1 MVADFP
7 AKPVGAHPLKTTFL
21 AAMLAAAA
29 ICLAHGDA
37 RADSHNPD
45 PVEKALLKIEA
56 DLVGALVRSD
66 VAVFERH
73 FGDTFSFIGPD
84 GTVQNRAEWVA
95 DMKSGALKMAS
106 SANDEFKI
114 QVHGNAAVVT
124 YRSTDK
130 GTYNGMDI
138 SGQYRWTDVFVKKG
152 NRWLIV
158 SSQGTLIQK
167 K

>member
-1 MVADFP
+1 M
-7 AKPVGAHPLKTTFL
+7 KTSFL
-21 AAMLAAAA
+21 AAMLVSAAFACA
-29 ICLAHGDA
+29 QGDA

-45 PVEKALLKIEA
+45 PVEKALMKIEA
-56 DLVGALVRSD
+56 ELVGAVVRND
-66 VAVFERH
+66 IATFERYLAP
-73 FGDTFSFIGPD
+73 GYVFIGPD
-84 GTVQNRAEWVA
+84 GTVQSRAEWMA

-106 SANDEFKI
+106 SANDEFTL
-114 QVHGNAAVVT
+114 QVHGNAAVVN

-152 NRWLIV
+152 GRWLIV
-158 SSQGTLIQK
+158 STQGTPIPK